1 MTGSGADIWG
11 NTDEFHFAYKELSS
25 PGSIIAKVESVEET
39 DAWAKAGVM
48 IRNTLDADSIHATM
62 VVSATQGVSFQYR
75 TSAGGTSLS
84 LDVADVNAPQWV
96 KIERDIGGNVTA
108 SYSADGT
115 SWTQVG
121 SERFTMN
128 IPMYIG
134 LAVTAH
140 NSTEVCEA
148 VFSNVS
154 TTGTVSDQWTNED
167 IGILSN
173 SPQPM
178 YVGVS
183 NAAGEPVLVYHEDTN
198 VTTQDTWTQW
208 IIDLQDFADGGI
220 DLTDIDNMYIGI
232 GTNGNTTTNGG
243 SGVVF
248 IDEIR
253 LYLLSLPEQ

>member
-1 MTGSGADIWG
+1 
-11 NTDEFHFAYKELSS
+11 
-25 PGSIIAKVESVEET
+25 
-39 DAWAKAGVM
+39 
-48 IRNTLDADSIHATM
+48 
-62 VVSATQGVSFQYR
+62 
-75 TSAGGTSLS
+75 
-84 LDVADVNAPQWV
+84 
-96 KIERDIGGNVTA
+96 
-108 SYSADGT
+108 
-115 SWTQVG
+115 
-121 SERFTMN
+121 MN

-154 TTGTVSDQWTNED
+154 VTGTVSNQWTNED

-183 NAAGEPVLVYHEDTN
+183 NAAGEPVLIYHEDAGA
-198 VTTQDTWTQW
+198 TTKDVWTRW
-208 IIDLQDFADGGI
+208 LVDLQDFADAGI
-220 DLTDIDNMYIGI
+220 DLTDVDSMSIGI
-232 GTNGNTTTNGG
+232 GTSGDTTTNGG

-248 IDEIR
+248 IDDIR